1 MGAALAVYRGLAMTA
16 LPDTARFFSTD
27 PVDGALRD
35 RNGDGVADELRVR
48 LVVTGAPTA
57 DEWVALLTL
66 AARLGVETS
75 ALTLPFAY
83 DDPHAIPPDT
93 IPLTCGATR
102 AGAAAGVG
110 WTVPDAAAIWALLGL
125 DPALAASPT
134 PERVGV
140 RDLAAFYTAV
150 GALADDDGDL
160 FPERIRLCPIVP
172 PGGLPRSVGLALLDL
187 AARLGLEA
195 TGLVLPFAIGADAAL
210 SPGALPLHLDV
221 SGAGVGGAGPEPDQ
235 LPLAAGEGECRLV
248 DGDAGRTALVVRGDE
263 AGISGVLREL
273 AATWP
278 YLRRWDTADP
288 AAADLA
294 DSLAIAL
301 HGENEAGRAAI
312 LSTDLATRTA
322 GPDRSGGELRLLTAA
337 PRVAAAAHEF
347 AARQTTPPTIVVAPD
362 DRLAFV
368 DEWTDEWEVER
379 ARRLVE
385 ETVLPA
391 LDPGLPAALT
401 VMVSEPAD
409 VRRAFAAELSQLPLP
424 HGSTVAVLAA
434 FKPGLCWLTEIVGPR
449 WAARG
454 DVARVAID
462 YRPFVPPDAG
472 RFLDLPI
479 RHLQELYPGDELLA
493 EQLDIPLAAIAIAA
507 APEQTLTATYRATAF
522 DAAGRI
528 IEVLTFSPRSY
539 ARDYITGAPDEGRV
553 TVTTGAIRAE
563 QGGRLVSDLPLPTDF
578 DRFWTHYQ
586 ETILPQL
593 RDLIGAETGGTFAAE
608 AQPFFEALDI
618 EVWCSATDEAL
629 GVREELLSA
638 AEALQQDLYFGTL
651 DAIAAFGAAP
661 PVSGTLDG
669 SRGGGALDAPGAV
682 RPFVHVRPGTA
693 PRARIA
699 LRRRL
704 RALATWSPAS
714 GGAARPVG
722 LLPTGPRPDVRV
734 RAFTTRADTPG
745 IATLGLAV
753 GGDARFAA
761 IARHLGADEQAGPS
775 IAVELVAASE
785 RVVLWR
791 SIATPFVAAPGRR
804 DALPGTPLDVAGL
817 RPLLARHAAV
827 PNIGVRRVGRSF
839 EGREIAAIEIVAA
852 GGGAIWSR
860 HKASLHKP
868 TMLIIARHHANE
880 PASTHAALR
889 FAARCADDLAYRAL
903 LERTNV
909 VIMPLENVDGAALHA
924 AMWHEHPTWKLH
936 AARYNAVGREF
947 ARDYYDP
954 ATPWGEARVRPR
966 LWHEWLPDL
975 VMDNHGVP
983 SHEWNQ
989 HFNGYGSPPRF
1000 GISYWLVSALLYGI
1014 LRYPTSEPA
1023 HAAFAE
1029 AVREQIAVAVA
1040 DDDALRQG
1048 NATLRDR
1055 YERWGHARLP
1065 ERFPAEY
1072 HRDMLWFFGP
1082 QRVGGPGRAGR
1093 PAAYDRVTVADIV
1106 TEVPDETAQGDY
1118 LALVAH
1124 AHLVV
1129 NLATLQLLARSGA
1142 AVVRELRATSVTLTR
1157 ARPLRVPG

>member
-1 MGAALAVYRGLAMTA
+1 MIA
-16 LPDTARFFSTD
+16 LPETARFFSTD
-27 PVDGALRD
+27 PVDGALLD
-35 RNGDGVADELRVR
+35 RNGDGVADDLRVR
-48 LVVTGAPTA
+48 LVVGGVPTA
-57 DEWVALLTL
+57 EEWIALLTL

-83 DDPHAIPPDT
+83 DDPRMIPADT
-93 IPLTCGATR
+93 IPLAFGTTNSVTEEPVR
-102 AGAAAGVG
+102 
-110 WTVPDAAAIWALLGL
+110 WDLPDAAAVWALLGL
-125 DPALAASPT
+125 DPTAPSAAPPPKRT
-134 PERVGV
+134 AIG
-140 RDLAAFYTAV
+140 DLADLYTTT

-172 PGGLPRSVGLALLDL
+172 DDISLSVGLALLDL
-187 AARLGLEA
+187 TARLGIEA
-195 TGLVLPFAIGADAAL
+195 TGLALPFAVVAGTAPP
-210 SPGALPLHLDV
+210 SGALPLRLELPGV
-221 SGAGVGGAGPEPDQ
+221 AVGGARLTPSQ
-235 LPLAAGEGECRLV
+235 AILAAGVGECRLV
-248 DGDAGRTALVVRGDE
+248 DEDDARTVLVVRGDE
-263 AGISGVLREL
+263 VGVSGVLREL
-273 AATWP
+273 AMTWP

-288 AAADLA
+288 SAADLA
-294 DSLAIAL
+294 DALALSL
-301 HGENEAGRAAI
+301 HGEDEAGRAAI
-312 LSTDLATRTA
+312 LAADLTALTATGGLT
-322 GPDRSGGELRLLTAA
+322 GGELRLLTAE
-337 PRVAAAAHEF
+337 PRTATAARDF
-347 AARQTTPPTIVVAPD
+347 AAQRATPPTIVVAPD

-368 DEWTDEWEVER
+368 DEWTDAWEIDR
-379 ARRLVE
+379 ARTLIRD
-385 ETVLPA
+385 TVLPA
-391 LDPGLPAALT
+391 LDAILPATLT
-401 VMVSEPAD
+401 IMVSEPAD
-409 VRRAFAAELSQLPLP
+409 VRRGFAAELSRHPLP
-424 HGSTVAVLAA
+424 PGSTVAVLSA

-462 YRPFVPPDAG
+462 YHPFVPPTTG

-479 RHLQELYPGDELLA
+479 RHLQELYPGDEILA
-493 EQLDIPLAAIAIAA
+493 DQLGLS
-507 APEQTLTATYRATAF
+507 LTAITIEEASEALLTEAYRATAF
-522 DAAGRI
+522 NAAGQT
-528 IEVLTFSPRSY
+528 IEALGFSPRRY

-553 TVTTGAIRAE
+553 TVTTGVVRAE
-563 QGGRLVSDLPLPTDF
+563 QGGRIVADLPLPTDF
-578 DRFWTHYQ
+578 DRFWEHYQ
-586 ETILPQL
+586 GTILPQV
-593 RDLIGAETGGTFAAE
+593 RDLIAEETSETFAAD

-651 DAIAAFGAAP
+651 DAIAALGAAQP
-661 PVSGTLDG
+661 ASGTLDG
-669 SRGGGALDAPGAV
+669 GRGGGALDAPGAV
-682 RPFVHVRPGTA
+682 RPIVHVRPGTA

-704 RALATWSPAS
+704 RHLAVWSPVA
-714 GGAARPVG
+714 GEATRPVG
-722 LLPTGPRPDVRV
+722 LLPTGPRPEVRV
-734 RAFTTRADTPG
+734 RAFTARADTPG

-753 GGDARFAA
+753 AGDAWVTEV
-761 IARHLGADEQAGPS
+761 ARHLGVDEQGGPLL
-775 IAVELVAASE
+775 AVELTVAGE
-785 RVVLWR
+785 RVRLRR
-791 SIATPFVAAPGRR
+791 SIATPFVSVPGPL

-817 RPLLARHAAV
+817 RPLLARLAAA
-827 PNIGVRRVGRSF
+827 PNMGVRRVGRSF

-868 TMLIIARHHANE
+868 TMLVIARHHANE

-889 FAARCADDLAYRAL
+889 LATHCEGDPAYRAL
-903 LERTNV
+903 LDRANV
-909 VIMPLENVDGAALHA
+909 IILPLENADGAALHA

-954 ATPWGEARVRPR
+954 AAPWGEARVRPR

-1000 GISYWLVSALLYGI
+1000 GISYWMVSALLYGI
-1014 LRYPTSEPA
+1014 LRYPTAEPA
-1023 HAAFAE
+1023 HETFAR
-1029 AVREQIAVAVA
+1029 AVRERIAVAVA
-1040 DDDALRQG
+1040 EDDALHKG

-1055 YERWGHARLP
+1055 YLRWGHARLP

-1082 QRVGGPGRAGR
+1082 QGADGHLRAGR

-1124 AHLVV
+1124 AHLVANV
-1129 NLATLQLLARSGA
+1129 ATLRLLAESGA
-1142 AVVRELRATSVTLTR
+1142 PVVRDLQANHITLTR
-1157 ARPLRVPG
+1157 ARPLGAQR